1 MNYDEVE
8 NKLKELDK
16 VIDAFKEVIRLASMH
31 GRGKECI
38 EVPIYVLNEEVK
50 TLKSKI
56 EHLKNNA
63 IVNYDGDA
71 RYIDELLQI
80 SNKANNQVIIEGN
93 V

>member
-1 MNYDEVE
+1 MNYGEVE

-16 VIDAFKEVIRLASMH
+16 VIDAFKEVIRLANMH

-38 EVPIYVLNEEVK
+38 DVPIYILNEEVK

-63 IVNYDGDA
+63 IVNYDGDK
-71 RYIDELLQI
+71 YIDELLQI

>member
-1 MNYDEVE
+1 MNYGEVE

-16 VIDAFKEVIRLASMH
+16 VIDAFKEVIRLANTH
-31 GRGKECI
+31 IHGKEFI
-38 EVPIYVLNEEVK
+38 DIPIYILNEEVK

-63 IVNYDGDA
+63 IVNYDGDK
-71 RYIDELLQI
+71 YIDELLQI
-80 SNKANNQVIIEGN
+80 SNKANNQVIIKGN